1 VESSGVTR
9 VRRAH
14 GCRWARLLTH
24 GLCIAATT
32 QGLLLRSVVMLR
44 MAPPVFAGISMA
56 ATAVLLLGWRALAA
70 AKLPPVAAGGGGS
83 KGGSNR
89 KGGPLE
95 FLQLLFGL
103 TTRW

>member
-1 VESSGVTR
+1 MSVGTCVLTR
-9 VRRAH
+9 RR
-14 GCRWARLLTH
+14 R
-24 GLCIAATT
+24 IAATA
-32 QGLLLRSVVMLR
+32 QGLLLRSVVTLR

-70 AKLPPVAAGGGGS
+70 AKLPPVAAGGGGGG